1 MSIQMDSNNFTFH
14 AHVVNYI
21 KRRQDLIPSKAF
33 HRSSLNYFR
42 NDSMTHGHTTH
53 FPDVRFPF
61 SHFNET
67 TEMGNSSL
75 TLFTNHCKLPLYA

>member
-1 MSIQMDSNNFTFH
+1 MDSNNFTIH

-33 HRSSLNYFR
+33 YRSSLNYFL
-42 NDSMTHGHTTH
+42 NESMTHGHTSH
-53 FPDVRFPF
+53 FPDVPFPP

>member
-1 MSIQMDSNNFTFH
+1 MDSNNFTFH

-33 HRSSLNYFR
+33 YRSSLNYFL
-42 NDSMTHGHTTH
+42 NESMTHGHT
-53 FPDVRFPF
+53 

-75 TLFTNHCKLPLYA
+75 ALFTNNCKLPLYA